1 MLSGHRRKKVYEI
14 LGLEE
19 IDAII
24 KDLNDDESTIFMVD
38 SNMYREKLLPS
49 EKAFAYRMKMEATI
63 KIENNIDKMFM
74 EISTRNARF
83 ENMTIDEK
91 IKEIANLIENLLYV
105 DGNYIKLD
113 YSKHCFEYVD
123 DEIIKKYRK
132 QIEKYLSIPLQC
144 FRHSS
149 NNALEERKQFSDEEK
164 EFIIDYGIT
173 IIKLIYSF
181 K

>member
-1 MLSGHRRKKVYEI
+1 
-14 LGLEE
+14 
-19 IDAII
+19 
-24 KDLNDDESTIFMVD
+24 
-38 SNMYREKLLPS
+38 
-49 EKAFAYRMKMEATI
+49 MENRG
-63 KIENNIDKMFM
+63 KIEMIKNKYPVG
-74 EISTRNARF
+74 TR
-83 ENMTIDEK
+83 
-91 IKEIANLIENLLYV
+91 
-105 DGNYIKLD
+105 IKLNYMD
-113 YSKHCFEYVD
+113 DNYSVPRGTCGTVEYVD

-132 QIEKYLSIPLQC
+132 QIQC

>member
-1 MLSGHRRKKVYEI
+1 
-14 LGLEE
+14 
-19 IDAII
+19 
-24 KDLNDDESTIFMVD
+24 
-38 SNMYREKLLPS
+38 
-49 EKAFAYRMKMEATI
+49 
-63 KIENNIDKMFM
+63 MFM

-105 DGNYIKLD
+105 D
-113 YSKHCFEYVD
+113 

-132 QIEKYLSIPLQC
+132 QIQC